1 MGNIVENYISITIVF
16 FCTALLVSS
25 FMPIKKL
32 IIQLP
37 KGALR
42 KRWEEIRNILLF
54 FMLSYL
60 SFIYCHIMA
69 LETETEL
76 LIPALFFFSA
86 VVVLSISRLAIDTA
100 HEMKRISY
108 IERDSITDHMTGI
121 YNRRYLEERLLHE
134 SRRSQRYNLPFAFL
148 LLDIDRFKS
157 INDTY
162 GHLIGDEVLKSLGQL
177 LSNEVRSTDI
187 VARYGGE
194 EIAVL
199 VFHTPI
205 EEALNFAER
214 LRQVIEMSV
223 MVPADKIN
231 KRPAIMITV
240 SIGLSGIYKEAIE
253 PNVLIEQADQA
264 LYRAKKEGRNKVVAF
279 NKIVQ

>member
-16 FCTALLVSS
+16 FCTALLVAS

-69 LETETEL
+69 LETEVEL
-76 LIPALFFFSA
+76 LVPALFFFSA

-121 YNRRYLEERLLHE
+121 YNRKYLEERLIHE
-134 SRRSQRYNLPFAFL
+134 TRRAQRYNLPFAFL

-162 GHLIGDEVLKSLGQL
+162 GHLIGDEVLKSLGRL
-177 LSNEVRSTDI
+177 LSKEVRSTDI

-223 MVPADKIN
+223 MVPADKLN

-240 SIGLSGIYKEAIE
+240 SIGLSGIYNKAIE
-253 PNVLIEQADQA
+253 PNVLIEHADKA
-264 LYRAKKEGRNKVVAF
+264 LYRAKKEGRNRVVAF
-279 NKIVQ
+279 DKIVR